1 MRAPMRMVH
10 YFGALAVLVVP
21 ALLWTAV
28 SGLLGSPAHVGIG
41 LFGAVFAAAVHSLL
55 ILFMIVTGRVLK
67 EAMASRPLGPEF
79 LAELNVFFARKKA
92 YPVALFA
99 VLAIVVAAVLGFA
112 HRGFGLHP
120 AWHWA
125 SGVVALVFN
134 LFAIGVEYRVL
145 RENQELIDRAAR
157 ELDRIDRERAP
168 ADANA
173 ASEAGELEAYDPS
186 RARRWGLIVAV
197 SAWFPFLYWAL
208 IVWKGHFAR
217 MDVHPWLELSLLA
230 SLFGLAVWH
239 IARREPGSDAS

>member
-1 MRAPMRMVH
+1 MRMVH
-10 YFGALAVLVVP
+10 YFAALAVLVVP
-21 ALLWTAV
+21 ALVWTAV
-28 SGLLGSPAHVGIG
+28 SGLVGSPAHVGVG
-41 LFGAVFAAAVHSLL
+41 LFGAVFAAAVHSLM

-79 LAELNVFFARKKA
+79 LAELNVFFARKTA

-112 HRGFGLHP
+112 HRGFGVHP

-134 LFAIGVEYRVL
+134 LWAIGVEYRAL
-145 RENQELIDRAAR
+145 RENQSLIDRAAR
-157 ELDRIDRERAP
+157 ELDRIDQERAP
-168 ADANA
+168 SIADA
-173 ASEAGELEAYDPS
+173 SAGEEPYDPA
-186 RARRWGLIVAV
+186 RARRWGLIVAI
-197 SAWFPFLYWAL
+197 SAWFPFLYWSL

-230 SLFGLAVWH
+230 SLFGLVVWQ
-239 IARREPGSDAS
+239 IARREPGSNAS